1 MTLYTQE
8 FGPATAPT
16 IVFLHG
22 GGVGGWMWKPQIA
35 QLQDE
40 YHLLV
45 PDLPEH
51 GHSVDVKPMTLQ
63 NAAAQVAELIRT
75 RAHGGRAHVVGL
87 SLGAQTTIELLS
99 QTPELIDRAIASG
112 PLMRPLPG
120 IGTTNLMAKMYWP
133 FRNMTWLV
141 KWNMQGLGVPA
152 EYFEDFRNDTAA
164 LTIDGFVRMT
174 MANGNNHVPAN
185 LQAVTV
191 PTLLL
196 VGEKE
201 LKIMQQSVRDLLAV
215 MPSAQGYVVSGAIHN
230 WSLQLPDLFTQT
242 VRAWITWELP
252 HMTSLT
258 RAGCSD

>member
-1 MTLYTQE
+1 MTLFTQE
-8 FGPATAPT
+8 FGPTSAPT

-40 YHLLV
+40 YPLLV

-51 GHSVDVKPMTLQ
+51 GQSVEVKPMTLQ

-99 QTPELIDRAIASG
+99 QSPELIDRAMASG

-133 FRNMTWLV
+133 FRNATWLV
-141 KWNMQGLGVPA
+141 KWNMKGLGVPE
-152 EYFEDFRNDTAA
+152 EYFEDFRKDTAA
-164 LTIDGFVRMT
+164 LTIDGFVRIT
-174 MANGNNHVPAN
+174 LANGDNHVPAN
-185 LQAVTV
+185 LQRVTV

-201 LKIMQQSVRDLLAV
+201 LKIMKESVRDLLAA
-215 MPSAQGYVVSGAIHN
+215 MPSARGYRVSGAIHN
-230 WSLQLPDLFTQT
+230 WSMQLPDLFTQT
-242 VRAWITWELP
+242 VRAWIAGQPLP
-252 HMTSLT
+252 GAL
-258 RAGCSD
+258 AALK

>member
-1 MTLYTQE
+1 MTLFTQE
-8 FGPATAPT
+8 FGAANAPT

-35 QLQDE
+35 QLKGE

-51 GHSVDVKPMTLQ
+51 GQSVEVKPMTLQ
-63 NAAAQVAELIRT
+63 NAAAQVVELIRT

-99 QTPELIDRAIASG
+99 QSPELIDRAVASG

-133 FRNMTWLV
+133 FRNMKWLV

-152 EYFEDFRNDTAA
+152 EYYEEFRKDTAA

-174 MANGNNHVPAN
+174 LANGDNHVPSN
-185 LQAVTV
+185 LQTVTV

-201 LKIMQQSVRDLLAV
+201 LKIMKESVRDLLAA
-215 MPSAQGYVVSGAIHN
+215 MPSAKGYVVSGAIHN
-230 WSLQLPDLFTQT
+230 WSLQLSDLFTQM
-242 VRAWITWELP
+242 VKAWITEQALP
-252 HMTSLT
+252 GALV
-258 RAGCSD
+258 ALK

>member
-8 FGPATAPT
+8 FGPANAPT
-16 IVFLHG
+16 VVFLHG

-35 QLQDE
+35 QLKDE

-51 GHSVDVKPMTLQ
+51 GQSAEVKPMTLQ
-63 NAAAQVAELIRT
+63 NAAMQVAELIRT

-99 QTPELIDRAIASG
+99 QSPEMIDRAVASG

-120 IGTTNLMAKMYWP
+120 IGTTNLMAKSYWP
-133 FRNMTWLV
+133 FRNMKWLV
-141 KWNMQGLGVPA
+141 KWNMKGLGVPD
-152 EYFEDFRNDTAA
+152 EYFEDFRRDTAA

-174 MANGNNHVPAN
+174 LANGNNHVPPN

-201 LKIMQQSVRDLLAV
+201 LKIMKESVRDLLAA

-242 VRAWITWELP
+242 VRAWIAGETLP
-252 HMTSLT
+252 DALVTLK
-258 RAGCSD
+258 

>member
-8 FGPATAPT
+8 FGPANAPT
-16 IVFLHG
+16 IVLLHG

-51 GHSVDVKPMTLQ
+51 GHSIDVKPMTLP
-63 NAAAQVAELIRT
+63 NAAAEVAELIRS

-99 QTPELIDRAIASG
+99 QAPDLIDHAIATG

-141 KWNMQGLGVPA
+141 KWNMQGLGVPE
-152 EYFEDFRNDTAA
+152 EYFEEFRRDTAA
-164 LTIDGFVRMT
+164 MTIDGFVRIT
-174 MANGNNHVPAN
+174 MANGKNQLPPN

-201 LKIMQQSVRDLLAV
+201 LKIMRESVRDLLAV
-215 MPSAQGYVVSGAIHN
+215 MPSAKGYVVSGAIHN

-242 VRAWITWELP
+242 VRAWIANRDLP
-252 HMTSLT
+252 AQLT
-258 RAGCSD
+258 PLNR

>member
-1 MTLYTQE
+1 MTLYTPE
-8 FGPATAPT
+8 FGPAHAPT
-16 IVFLHG
+16 LVLLHG
-22 GGVGGWMWKPQIA
+22 GGVGGWMWKPQIT

-51 GHSVDVKPMTLQ
+51 GQSVEVKPMTLQ
-63 NAAAQVAELIRT
+63 NAATQVSELIRT

-99 QTPELIDRAIASG
+99 QSPELIDHAVASG

-120 IGTTNLMAKMYWP
+120 IGTTNLMARRYWP
-133 FRNMTWLV
+133 FRNATWLV
-141 KWNMQGLGVPA
+141 KWNMKGLGVPG
-152 EYFEDFRNDTAA
+152 EYFEDFRKDTAA

-174 MANGNNHVPAN
+174 LANGNNHVPAN
-185 LQAVTV
+185 LQRVTV
-191 PTLLL
+191 PTLIL

-201 LKIMQQSVRDLLAV
+201 LKIMHQSVRDLLAA
-215 MPSAQGYVVSGAIHN
+215 MPSARGYVVFGAIHN

-242 VRAWITWELP
+242 VRAWIKGEPLP
-252 HMTSLT
+252 GALV
-258 RAGCSD
+258 ALK

>member
-1 MTLYTQE
+1 MPLYFQE
-8 FGPATAPT
+8 FGSARAST

-51 GHSVDVKPMTLQ
+51 GQSARVKPLTLQ
-63 NAAAQVAELIRT
+63 NAAAQVADLIRT

-99 QTPELIDRAIASG
+99 QSPELIDHAIASG

-120 IGTTNLMAKMYWP
+120 IGATNLMAKMYWP
-133 FRNMTWLV
+133 FRNASWLV
-141 KWNMQGLGVPA
+141 KWNMQGLGVPD
-152 EYFEDFRNDTAA
+152 EYFEDFRRDTAA
-164 LTIDGFVRMT
+164 LTLDGFVRMT
-174 MANGNNHVPAN
+174 LANGNNHVPPN
-185 LQAVTV
+185 LQTVAV

-201 LKIMQQSVRDLLAV
+201 LKIMHQSVRDLLAV
-215 MPSAQGYVVSGAIHN
+215 MSSAQGCVVTGAIHN

-242 VRAWITWELP
+242 VRAWIVDQPLP
-252 HMTSLT
+252 GALVTM
-258 RAGCSD
+258 A

>member
-1 MTLYTQE
+1 MVLFFKE
-8 FGPATAPT
+8 FGRADSPT
-16 IVFLHG
+16 IVLLHG
-22 GGVGGWMWKPQIA
+22 GGVGGWMWKPQIE
-35 QLQDE
+35 QLKDA

-51 GHSVDVKPMTLQ
+51 GQSVAVKPLTVQ
-63 NAAAQVAELIRT
+63 NAAAQVADLIRT
-75 RAHGGRAHVVGL
+75 RAHSGRAHVVGL

-99 QTPELIDRAIASG
+99 QAPELVDHAIASG

-120 IGTTNLMAKMYWP
+120 IGLTNLMAKMYWP

-152 EYFEDFRNDTAA
+152 EYFAEFRQDTAT

-174 MANGNNHVPAN
+174 LANGNNHVPSN

-196 VGEKE
+196 VGERE
-201 LKIMQQSVRDLLAV
+201 LKIMRESVRDLLA
-215 MPSAQGYVVSGAIHN
+215 MLPSAQGYVVANAIHN
-230 WSLQLPDLFTQT
+230 WSLQFPDLFTET
-242 VRAWITWELP
+242 VRDWITDRALP
-252 HMTSLT
+252 NSLK
-258 RAGCSD
+258 RMS

>member
-1 MTLYTQE
+1 
-8 FGPATAPT
+8 
-16 IVFLHG
+16 
-22 GGVGGWMWKPQIA
+22 MWRPQIA
-35 QLQDE
+35 QLKDE

-51 GHSVDVKPMTLQ
+51 GHSIDVTPMTLQ

-75 RAHGGRAHVVGL
+75 RAHSGRAHVVGL
-87 SLGAQTTIELLS
+87 SLGAQTAIELLS

-120 IGTTNLMAKMYWP
+120 IGTANLMAKLYWP
-133 FRNMTWLV
+133 FRNATWLV

-152 EYFEDFRNDTAA
+152 EYFEDFRKDTAS

-174 MANGNNHVPAN
+174 LANGNNHVPAN

-191 PTLLL
+191 PTLIL

-215 MPSAQGYVVSGAIHN
+215 MPSAQGYVVSDAIHN
-230 WSLQLPDLFTQT
+230 WSMQLPDLFTQT
-242 VRAWITWELP
+242 VRAWITGLTLP
-252 HMTSLT
+252 SALV
-258 RAGCSD
+258 ALN

>member
-8 FGPATAPT
+8 FGPANAAT

-22 GGVGGWMWKPQIA
+22 GGVGGWMWKPQVA
-35 QLQDE
+35 QLKDE

-51 GHSVDVKPMTLQ
+51 GQSANVTPMTLQ
-63 NAAAQVAELIRT
+63 NAATEVAELIRT

-87 SLGAQTTIELLS
+87 SLGAQTTIEMLS
-99 QTPELIDRAIASG
+99 QSPEVVDRAIASG

-133 FRNMTWLV
+133 FRNMKWLV
-141 KWNMQGLGVPA
+141 KWNMQGLGVPD
-152 EYFEDFRNDTAA
+152 EYFQEFRKDTAA
-164 LTIDGFVRMT
+164 MSIDGFVQMT
-174 MANGNNHVPAN
+174 LANGSNHVPSN
-185 LQAVTV
+185 LQAVAV
-191 PTLLL
+191 PALLL

-201 LKIMQQSVRDLLAV
+201 LKIMKGSVRDLLTA

-242 VRAWITWELP
+242 VKAWISNQSLP
-252 HMTSLT
+252 AQLSPL
-258 RAGCSD
+258 AK

>member
-8 FGPATAPT
+8 FGAANAPP

-35 QLQDE
+35 QLKDE

-51 GHSVDVKPMTLQ
+51 GRSVEVKPLTLQ

-75 RAHGGRAHVVGL
+75 RAHGGRAHVIGL

-120 IGTTNLMAKMYWP
+120 IGTTNLMAKIYWP

-152 EYFEDFRNDTAA
+152 EYFEEFRKDTAEM
-164 LTIDGFVRMT
+164 TIDGFVRMT
-174 MANGNNHVPAN
+174 MANGNNHIPPS
-185 LQAVTV
+185 LQTVTV

-201 LKIMQQSVRDLLAV
+201 LKIMKESVRDLLAA
-215 MPSAQGYVVSGAIHN
+215 MPSAQGCVVSGAIHN

-242 VRAWITWELP
+242 VRAWITGRELP
-252 HMTSLT
+252 GALVTLK
-258 RAGCSD
+258 

>member
-1 MTLYTQE
+1 MTLSTQE
-8 FGPATAPT
+8 FGPANAPT

-35 QLQDE
+35 QLQGE

-51 GHSVDVKPMTLQ
+51 GRSVEVKPMTLQ
-63 NAAAQVAELIRT
+63 NAAAQVAELIFT

-87 SLGAQTTIELLS
+87 SLGAQTAIELLS
-99 QTPELIDRAIASG
+99 RSPELLDRVVASG

-133 FRNMTWLV
+133 FRNLTWLV
-141 KWNMQGLGVPA
+141 KWNMKGLGVPG
-152 EYFEDFRNDTAA
+152 EYFEDFRRDTAA

-174 MANGNNHVPAN
+174 LANGNNHVPAN
-185 LQAVTV
+185 LSSVTV
-191 PTLLL
+191 PTLIL

-201 LKIMQQSVRDLLAV
+201 LKIMDQSARDLLAA
-215 MPSAQGYVVSGAIHN
+215 MLGASGYQVAGAVHN

-242 VRAWITWELP
+242 VRAWISDQPLP
-252 HMTSLT
+252 QQLQPL
-258 RAGCSD
+258 

>member
-1 MTLYTQE
+1 MALYAQE
-8 FGPATAPT
+8 FGPTNAPT

-40 YHLLV
+40 FHLLV

-51 GHSVDVKPMTLQ
+51 GKSSEIKPMTLP
-63 NAAAQVAELIRT
+63 NAAAEVADLIRT

-87 SLGAQTTIELLS
+87 SLGAQTTIELLN
-99 QTPELIDRAIASG
+99 QAPDLIDHAIASG

-152 EYFEDFRNDTAA
+152 EYFEEFRQDTAA
-164 LTIDGFVRMT
+164 LTIDGFVRVT
-174 MANGNNHVPAN
+174 LANGNNHVPPN

-201 LKIMQQSVRDLLAV
+201 LKIMKESVRDLLAV
-215 MPSAQGYVVSGAIHN
+215 MPSAKGYVVSGAIHN
-230 WSLQLPDLFTQT
+230 WSMQLPDLFTQT
-242 VRAWITWELP
+242 VKAWISGQALP
-252 HMTSLT
+252 GALV
-258 RAGCSD
+258 ALK

>member
-1 MTLYTQE
+1 MALFTQE
-8 FGPATAPT
+8 FGSATAPT

-35 QLQDE
+35 QLKDE

-51 GHSVDVKPMTLQ
+51 GQSANVTPMTLQ

-75 RAHGGRAHVVGL
+75 SAHGGRAHVVGL

-99 QTPELIDRAIASG
+99 QSPELVDRAIASG

-120 IGTTNLMAKMYWP
+120 IGTTNLIAKMYWP
-133 FRNMTWLV
+133 FRNLKWLV

-152 EYFEDFRNDTAA
+152 EYFEEFRNDTANM
-164 LTIDGFVRMT
+164 TIDGFVRMT
-174 MANGNNHVPAN
+174 LANGSNHIPPN

-201 LKIMQQSVRDLLAV
+201 LKIMKESVRDLLAV
-215 MPSAQGYVVSGAIHN
+215 MPSAQGCVVSGAIHN

-242 VRAWITWELP
+242 VRAWIAGLP
-252 HMTSLT
+252 LSGALV
-258 RAGCSD
+258 ALK

>member
-8 FGPATAPT
+8 IGPTTAAT

-22 GGVGGWMWKPQIA
+22 GGVSGWMWKPQIA
-35 QLQDE
+35 QLQDD

-51 GHSVDVKPMTLQ
+51 GQSANITPMTLQ

-87 SLGAQTTIELLS
+87 SLGAQTAIELLS
-99 QTPELIDRAIASG
+99 QSPELVERAIASG

-133 FRNMTWLV
+133 FRNMKWLV
-141 KWNMQGLGVPA
+141 KWNMKGLGVPD
-152 EYFEDFRNDTAA
+152 EYFEDFRRDTAA

-174 MANGNNHVPAN
+174 LANGNNHMPPN
-185 LQAVTV
+185 LQRVTV

-201 LKIMQQSVRDLLAV
+201 LKIMKESVRDLLGA

-230 WSLQLPDLFTQT
+230 WSLQLPDLFAQT
-242 VRAWITWELP
+242 VRAWITRQELP
-252 HMTSLT
+252 
-258 RAGCSD
+258 RALMALK

>member
-1 MTLYTQE
+1 MALYAQE
-8 FGPATAPT
+8 LGPANAPT
-16 IVFLHG
+16 IVLLHG

-51 GHSVDVKPMTLQ
+51 GKSSEVKPMTLH

-87 SLGAQTTIELLS
+87 SLGAQTVIELLS
-99 QTPELIDRAIASG
+99 QSPELIDRAIASG

-133 FRNMTWLV
+133 FRNATWLV
-141 KWNMQGLGVPA
+141 KWNMKGLGVPE
-152 EYFEDFRNDTAA
+152 EYFEDLRKDTSA
-164 LTIDGFVRMT
+164 LTIAGFVRMT
-174 MANGNNHVPAN
+174 MANGNNHVPPN
-185 LQAVTV
+185 LQGVTV

-201 LKIMQQSVRDLLAV
+201 LKIMHQSVRDLLAA
-215 MPSAQGYVVSGAIHN
+215 MPSAKGCVVSGAIHN

-242 VRAWITWELP
+242 VRAWIANQPLP
-252 HMTSLT
+252 EQLK
-258 RAGCSD
+258 AIV

>member
-8 FGPATAPT
+8 FGATNAAT

-35 QLQDE
+35 QLQNE

-51 GHSVDVKPMTLQ
+51 GQSANVTPMTLQ

-99 QTPELIDRAIASG
+99 QSPELIDRAIASG

-120 IGTTNLMAKMYWP
+120 IGTTNLMAKSYWP
-133 FRNMTWLV
+133 FRNMKWLV
-141 KWNMQGLGVPA
+141 KWNMKGLGVPD
-152 EYFEDFRNDTAA
+152 EYFEEFRKDTAA

-174 MANGNNHVPAN
+174 LANGNNHVPAN

-201 LKIMQQSVRDLLAV
+201 LKIMKESVRDLLAV
-215 MPSAQGYVVSGAIHN
+215 MLSAKGYLVTGAIHN
-230 WSLQLPDLFTQT
+230 WSMQLPDLFTQT
-242 VRAWITWELP
+242 VRAWIANQSLP
-252 HMTSLT
+252 LQLQPL
-258 RAGCSD
+258 A

>member
-1 MTLYTQE
+1 MTLFTQE
-8 FGPATAPT
+8 FGPANAST

-22 GGVGGWMWKPQIA
+22 GGVGGWMWRPQIA
-35 QLQDE
+35 QLKEE

-51 GHSVDVKPMTLQ
+51 GQSAEVKPMTLQ
-63 NAAAQVAELIRT
+63 NAAAQVAELIRM

-87 SLGAQTTIELLS
+87 SLGAQTTIELLGQS
-99 QTPELIDRAIASG
+99 PELIDRAVASG
-112 PLMRPLPG
+112 SLMRPLPG
-120 IGTTNLMAKMYWP
+120 IGTTNLMARMYWP

-152 EYFEDFRNDTAA
+152 EYFEEFRKDTAA
-164 LTIDGFVRMT
+164 MTIDGFVRMT
-174 MANGNNHVPAN
+174 MANGNHHVPPN

-201 LKIMQQSVRDLLAV
+201 LKIMRQSMFDLMRV
-215 MPSAQGYVVSGAIHN
+215 MPSARGCVVSGAIHN

-242 VRAWITWELP
+242 VRAWITNRRLP
-252 HMTSLT
+252 EQV
-258 RAGCSD
+258 APIVV

>member
-1 MTLYTQE
+1 MRLYTQE
-8 FGPATAPT
+8 FGPANAPT
-16 IVFLHG
+16 IIFLHG

-35 QLQDE
+35 QLKDK

-45 PDLPEH
+45 PDLPEQ
-51 GHSVDVKPMTLQ
+51 GQSVEVKPMTLQ

-75 RAHGGRAHVVGL
+75 RAHGGHAHVVGL
-87 SLGAQTTIELLS
+87 SLGAQTAIEMLS
-99 QTPELIDRAIASG
+99 RTPEVIDHAMASG

-133 FRNMTWLV
+133 FRNATWLV
-141 KWNMQGLGVPA
+141 KWNMDGLGVPQ
-152 EYFEDFRNDTAA
+152 EYFEEFRKDTAT

-174 MANGNNHVPAN
+174 LANGKNHVPPN

-191 PTLLL
+191 PTLVL

-201 LKIMQQSVRDLLAV
+201 LKIMKESVRDLLGA
-215 MPSAQGYVVSGAIHN
+215 MPSAKGYVVSGAIHN

-242 VRAWITWELP
+242 VQAWITGKELP
-252 HMTSLT
+252 GALVELK
-258 RAGCSD
+258 

>member
-1 MTLYTQE
+1 MALYTKE
-8 FGPATAPT
+8 FGPANAAT

-35 QLQDE
+35 QLKDE

-51 GHSVDVKPMTLQ
+51 GQSAEVKPMTLQ
-63 NAAAQVAELIRT
+63 NAAAQVAELIRA

-99 QTPELIDRAIASG
+99 QTPELIDRAVASG

-133 FRNMTWLV
+133 FRNATWLV
-141 KWNMQGLGVPA
+141 KWNMKGLGVPE
-152 EYFEDFRNDTAA
+152 EYFEEFRGDTAA

-174 MANGNNHVPAN
+174 LANGNNHVPAN
-185 LQAVTV
+185 LRQANV
-191 PTLLL
+191 PTLILL
-196 VGEKE
+196 GEKE
-201 LKIMQQSVRDLLAV
+201 LKIMHQSARDLLAV
-215 MPSAQGYVVSGAIHN
+215 LPNAQGYVVTGAIHN
-230 WSLQLPDLFTQT
+230 WSLQLSDLFTQT
-242 VRAWITWELP
+242 VRAWIANQPLP
-252 HMTSLT
+252 AQLK
-258 RAGCSD
+258 AIA

>member
-8 FGPATAPT
+8 FGPTTAPT

-35 QLQDE
+35 QLKDE

-51 GHSVDVKPMTLQ
+51 GQSIDVTPMTLQ
-63 NAAAQVAELIRT
+63 NAAAEVADLIRT

-99 QTPELIDRAIASG
+99 QSPELIDRAIASG

-141 KWNMQGLGVPA
+141 KWNMQGLGVPP
-152 EYFEDFRNDTAA
+152 EYFEDFRKDTAA

-174 MANGNNHVPAN
+174 MANGNNHMPPN
-185 LQAVTV
+185 LQTVTV

-201 LKIMQQSVRDLLAV
+201 LKIMKESVHDLLTA
-215 MPSAQGYVVSGAIHN
+215 MPSAKGYVVSGAIHN

-242 VRAWITWELP
+242 VRAWIADQTLP
-252 HMTSLT
+252 IVLV
-258 RAGCSD
+258 ALK

>member
-1 MTLYTQE
+1 MTLHTQE
-8 FGPATAPT
+8 FGPATAST

-35 QLQDE
+35 QLKDE

-45 PDLPEH
+45 PALPEH
-51 GHSVDVKPMTLQ
+51 GQSIEVKPLTLRT
-63 NAAAQVAELIRT
+63 AAAQVADLIRT

-99 QTPELIDRAIASG
+99 QSPELIDHAVASG

-120 IGTTNLMAKMYWP
+120 IGLTNLMAKLYWP
-133 FRNMTWLV
+133 FRNLTWLV
-141 KWNMQGLGVPA
+141 KWNMKGLGVPA
-152 EYFEDFRNDTAA
+152 EYFEEFRRDTAT

-174 MANGNNHVPAN
+174 MANGNNHVPPN

-191 PTLLL
+191 PALLL

-201 LKIMQQSVRDLLAV
+201 LKIMKESVRDLLAA
-215 MPSAQGYVVSGAIHN
+215 MLSAQGYIVSGAIHN

-242 VRAWITWELP
+242 MRAWITGQALP
-252 HMTSLT
+252 EQLKPLS
-258 RAGCSD
+258 S

>member
-8 FGPATAPT
+8 FGPASAPT

-35 QLQDE
+35 QLQND

-51 GHSVDVKPMTLQ
+51 GHSRDVKPCTLQ
-63 NAAAQVAELIRT
+63 NAAVQVVELIRA
-75 RAHGGRAHVVGL
+75 RAHGGRTHVVGL

-99 QTPELIDRAIASG
+99 EAPELIDHAVASG

-120 IGTTNLMAKMYWP
+120 IGATNLMAKMYWP
-133 FRNMTWLV
+133 FRNATWLV
-141 KWNMQGLGVPA
+141 KWNMKGLGVPE
-152 EYFEDFRNDTAA
+152 EYFEDFRKDTAA

-174 MANGNNHVPAN
+174 LANGNNRVPAN
-185 LQAVTV
+185 LQRVTV

-201 LKIMQQSVRDLLAV
+201 LKIMRESVRDLLAV
-215 MPSAQGYVVSGAIHN
+215 MPSAKGYVVSGAIHN
-230 WSLQLPDLFTQT
+230 WSLQLPNLFTET
-242 VRAWITWELP
+242 VRAWIAEHVLP
-252 HMTSLT
+252 DALV
-258 RAGCSD
+258 ALK